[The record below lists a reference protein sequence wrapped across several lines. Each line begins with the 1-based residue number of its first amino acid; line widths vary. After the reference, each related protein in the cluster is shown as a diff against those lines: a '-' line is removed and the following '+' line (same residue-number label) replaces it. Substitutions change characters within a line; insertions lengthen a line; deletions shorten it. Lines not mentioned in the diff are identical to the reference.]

1 MEGEDTRS
9 GWSGG
14 VKLKGGVEGRS
25 TTWPGVAWARSLG
38 RAVSGGYLELQS
50 RSARGGGTWA
60 LKSIGDGVQKAMRDC
75 QVPVHG
81 QCHSDSKLLRTRV
94 DQGETTDTLSYVRQV
109 DSNFIKPPKTAAA
122 NVRTARYDPILI
134 QPNRFKISEAFVS
147 CSATSSRE
155 SFSLLFGEDH
165 DPDRHQIQPVEGL
178 STGWLRGT
186 RSESPAPKT
195 WIPKQKW
202 KSSI

>member
-1 MEGEDTRS
+1 MKIAQDDERGSSMEGEDTRS

-122 NVRTARYDPILI
+122 NLRTARYDPILI
-134 QPNRFKISEAFVS
+134 QPNRFRISGRA
-147 CSATSSRE
+147 
-155 SFSLLFGEDH
+155 SFSPAALGQCEHVCVPLNNDSMPPFH
-165 DPDRHQIQPVEGL
+165 
-178 STGWLRGT
+178 
-186 RSESPAPKT
+186 SPT
-195 WIPKQKW
+195 WERVW
-202 KSSI
+202 

>member
-1 MEGEDTRS
+1 
-9 GWSGG
+9 
-14 VKLKGGVEGRS
+14 
-25 TTWPGVAWARSLG
+25 TWPGVAWARSLG

-122 NVRTARYDPILI
+122 NLRTARYDPILI

-147 CSATSSRE
+147 CSATSSPCIWPKHR
-155 SFSLLFGEDH
+155 L
-165 DPDRHQIQPVEGL
+165 
-178 STGWLRGT
+178 
-186 RSESPAPKT
+186 APGYAKRVACPKDLDTKT
-195 WIPKQKW
+195 KMEVFHLMRLAKID
-202 KSSI
+202 SGSGGSAHS

>member
-1 MEGEDTRS
+1 MSEVMSSLEKTTGPEGSSMEGEDTRS

-25 TTWPGVAWARSLG
+25 TTWPGVAWASSLG

-81 QCHSDSKLLRTRV
+81 QCHSDSKLLRRTRV
-94 DQGETTDTLSYVRQV
+94 DQGETTDNLSYVRQV
-109 DSNFIKPPKTAAA
+109 DSNFIKPPKTAAV
-122 NVRTARYDPILI
+122 NLHTLRYDPNPI
-134 QPNRFKISEAFVS
+134 QPNLIDSKFRK
-147 CSATSSRE
+147 
-155 SFSLLFGEDH
+155 
-165 DPDRHQIQPVEGL
+165 L
-178 STGWLRGT
+178 S
-186 RSESPAPKT
+186 
-195 WIPKQKW
+195 
-202 KSSI
+202 